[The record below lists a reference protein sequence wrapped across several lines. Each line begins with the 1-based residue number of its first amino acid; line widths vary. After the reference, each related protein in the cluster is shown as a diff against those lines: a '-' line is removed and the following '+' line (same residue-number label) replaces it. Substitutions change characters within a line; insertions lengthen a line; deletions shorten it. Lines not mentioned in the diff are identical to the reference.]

1 MIIRNGVR
9 HNTSNFGG
17 SGNANIVKLTQ
28 SEYNALP
35 ESKNSDGILYAI
47 TDGECSASGGSSK
60 PVELTKAEYEALGDK
75 VNSDGILYAITDG
88 DGLSAKS
95 MAFDDTETQLGV
107 NNVQDAIVEQNKN
120 FKIENIS
127 ITLNSEYGAVVS
139 QNAGFKQNGIYYVEA
154 LLNITKAIPTTVS
167 AIGIVENNSLIIFNR
182 RVDAIL
188 QSTTYGSFLVA
199 TNGQD
204 TFYPNS
210 ANVEPGVYKFSMVYQ
225 P

>member
-28 SEYNALP
+28 SEYDALP
-35 ESKNSDGILYAI
+35 ESKKSDGILYAI

-120 FKIENIS
+120 LDE
-127 ITLNSEYGAVVS
+127 LNSNIGGFKFIRVKVDLPSTGTWYYSPYPEGYNYENTFVVS
-139 QNAGFKQNGIYYVEA
+139 ATITHGGEKMMFPSINNSSYVAVGGVCVNSNGIGAYSNY
-154 LLNITKAIPTTVS
+154 S
-167 AIGIVENNSLIIFNR
+167 AYAGCPVNVLIA
-182 RVDAIL
+182 RV
-188 QSTTYGSFLVA
+188 
-199 TNGQD
+199 
-204 TFYPNS
+204 
-210 ANVEPGVYKFSMVYQ
+210 
-225 P
+225 